1 MNNQKDLSI
10 VIPSYNE
17 SENLKKGSLAKIADY
32 LGNKNLAWEVLI
44 IDDGSSDNSCELVE
58 QFTKNHSNF
67 KLVKNL
73 HQGKAATV
81 LSGLGMA
88 QGEIVVFTDMD
99 QATPVSEF
107 DKFSTYFNQGYDIVI
122 GSRATNRQGAP
133 LLRQIMAT
141 GFAIIRTMILGLN
154 LTDTQCGFKAF
165 TNKAAHTI
173 SELLLS
179 RWQKVIRGAAVNA
192 GFDVEL
198 LFMAQK
204 LGFKIAE
211 VPVAWH
217 YVGTK
222 RISPIKDSI
231 QAVADMLR
239 IKIEDVQ
246 GVYDQY
252 TSKI

>member
-1 MNNQKDLSI
+1 MEQKPDLSI

-32 LGNKNLAWEVLI
+32 LVNKNLSWEVLI
-44 IDDGSSDNSCELVE
+44 IDDGSGDDSREQVE
-58 QFTKNHSNF
+58 QFAKNHPGFMLF
-67 KLVKNL
+67 KNP

-81 LSGLGMA
+81 LSGMKMA
-88 QGEIVVFTDMD
+88 QGKIIVFTDMD

-107 DKFSTYFNQGYDIVI
+107 DKFLTYFDQGYEVVI
-122 GSRATNRQGAP
+122 GSRAINRHGAP

-141 GFAIIRTMILGLN
+141 GFVIIRTVILGLK

-165 TNKAAHTI
+165 TNGAAHTI
-173 SELLLS
+173 SELLMP
-179 RWQKVIRGAAVNA
+179 RWQKVIKGAAVNA

-211 VPVAWH
+211 VPVVWH

-231 QAVADMLR
+231 QAVHDMLR
-239 IKIEDVQ
+239 IKIGDVQ
-246 GVYDQY
+246 GSYDQY
-252 TSKI
+252 THKI